1 MNGTK
6 DGQKLSRRTTPELK
20 IELRNVEPVLRTGS
34 VCKEDIMKRS
44 DTLVMA
50 KHPARVRR
58 RVYSLRAQ
66 QTLVTIVFLAA
77 PLLLFFV
84 FTCIPFVNMVSF
96 SFYEMK
102 YIGDRVFVGF
112 DNYISIFTRDDI
124 LQSLKLALYYLG
136 ASVIQLSLA
145 LFFATVLSF
154 KTKFGSLFKGIMF
167 FPYLVCGIAVGF
179 IFKFFFTHGFVFD
192 TVLSWIGFNMNDLP
206 LWLKDTNIN
215 NFSLAGTS
223 IWRYTGQNMVLFIGA
238 IMSVDPNLYEA
249 AEIDGANSVQKFFH
263 VILPSI
269 KTIIVLNVIL
279 SVSGSISAFEPP
291 FVITGGSFG
300 TSTYFVLM
308 DRLAHENQK
317 VGLASAMAVVLL
329 LIIIL
334 ITVIQKLIFRFF
346 LDEDEMG
353 MTYMERRKS
362 QKRAKAAA
370 LERGKV

>member
-249 AEIDGANSVQKFFH
+249 AEVDGANSVQKFFH

-308 DRLAHENQK
+308 DRLAHEDQK

>member
-1 MNGTK
+1 
-6 DGQKLSRRTTPELK
+6 
-20 IELRNVEPVLRTGS
+20 
-34 VCKEDIMKRS
+34 
-44 DTLVMA
+44 MA

-84 FTCIPFVNMVSF
+84 FTCIPFVKMVSF

-249 AEIDGANSVQKFFH
+249 AETDGANSVQKFFH

-308 DRLAHENQK
+308 DRLAHEDQK